1 MVEISRGL
9 ILLCFYGCWNPFRIL
24 IVARSH
30 GAVKNSWARM
40 TIAFAGFASDNDGA
54 KRHQNSAAPHYFCA
68 APSPPY
74 PLNLLNPRLLFRT
87 QLKGGTPK
95 ELTPKFESRDE

>member
-30 GAVKNSWARM
+30 GAVKNFWARM

-54 KRHQNSAAPHYFCA
+54 KRHQNSAACTCQQK
-68 APSPPY
+68 
-74 PLNLLNPRLLFRT
+74 LDT
-87 QLKGGTPK
+87 KLKKLGIK
-95 ELTPKFESRDE
+95 IEYLYKIQ

>member
-40 TIAFAGFASDNDGA
+40 TIASL
-54 KRHQNSAAPHYFCA
+54 RS
-68 APSPPY
+68 
-74 PLNLLNPRLLFRT
+74 LR
-87 QLKGGTPK
+87 
-95 ELTPKFESRDE
+95 FESGDE